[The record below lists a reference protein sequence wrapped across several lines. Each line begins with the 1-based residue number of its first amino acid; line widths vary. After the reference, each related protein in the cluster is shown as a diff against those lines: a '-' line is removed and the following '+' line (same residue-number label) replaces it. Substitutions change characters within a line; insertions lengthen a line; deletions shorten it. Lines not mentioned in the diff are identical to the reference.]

1 MSAMSYRPCKECFG
15 TNSEHS
21 RPSNHGL
28 KFLGLYRKLAPK
40 CPPWAI
46 DHAGSVL
53 ARIPSILDHQI
64 TVWSFWGLYRKL
76 APKCPPCAIDHARS
90 VLARI
95 PSILDHQITVE
106 VFGSIPEIGAKM
118 SAMSYRPC
126 RECFGTNSE
135 HSRPS
140 NHGLKFW
147 VYTGNWRQNVRHEL

>member
-1 MSAMSYRPCKECFG
+1 MSAMSYRPCKECFWHEF
-15 TNSEHS
+15 EHS

-46 DHAGSVL
+46 DHARSVL

-64 TVWSFWGLYRKL
+64 TVWSFWVYTGNWR
-76 APKCPPCAIDHARS
+76 
-90 VLARI
+90 
-95 PSILDHQITVE
+95 Q
-106 VFGSIPEIGAKM
+106 M

-140 NHGLKFW
+140 NHGFEVFGSIPEIGAKMSAMSYRPSGSVLGRIPSILDHQSRFE
-147 VYTGNWRQNVRHEL
+147 VFGSIPGNWRQNVRHEL